1 MVAHISLSFFL
12 FMTQIKIIVIGAG
25 VTGITTALLLK
36 QKGYENVKV
45 VAKHVPGDMDIQYTS
60 PYAGA
65 HWRTMAPNNNPM
77 LQKLDAISYRQFLKI
92 AENSN
97 LLDTGVMVVPSYDY
111 YQTLSPDRTDP
122 WFKSLVKD
130 VSHLDIFISNL

>member
-60 PYAGA
+60 PYAGTKEKK
-65 HWRTMAPNNNPM
+65 RKI
-77 LQKLDAISYRQFLKI
+77 QAIIDF
-92 AENSN
+92 
-97 LLDTGVMVVPSYDY
+97 
-111 YQTLSPDRTDP
+111 
-122 WFKSLVKD
+122 
-130 VSHLDIFISNL
+130 